1 MGADNLPASVED
13 HSGVVV
19 LPDLPAHCQHIVD
32 VHNRLVLADYVRFVH
47 AGSVEQI
54 NSDKAASMPL
64 SGATFPAHDEVDDS
78 ATGVLRALREPSIQ
92 YAVCSPFVATSG
104 RGDSFRDTGELLSA
118 VNSDMHLDPR
128 GMPILN
134 VGKVSSDNQLN
145 AYLVD
150 YFAHEQMKVLIR
162 DNGLHP
168 GDAWQSLK
176 DFTFTL
182 KYISDVLWKYA
193 ADEEGLT
200 YDPVAK
206 AVKRLSDE
214 YKRKYDQVVRR

>member
-1 MGADNLPASVED
+1 MLPPRLSCFSLSRLSLSVCL
-13 HSGVVV
+13 S
-19 LPDLPAHCQHIVD
+19 
-32 VHNRLVLADYVRFVH
+32 
-47 AGSVEQI
+47 AG
-54 NSDKAASMPL
+54 D
-64 SGATFPAHDEVDDS
+64 TFK
-78 ATGVLRALREPSIQ
+78 
-92 YAVCSPFVATSG
+92 
-104 RGDSFRDTGELLSA
+104 DTAELTSA
-118 VNSDMHLDPR
+118 VNSDMHLDTR

-134 VGKVSSDNQLN
+134 VGETESDHQLN

-176 DFTFTL
+176 DFTLTL